1 MMAKKGK
8 FSGRYHRNRFH
19 TAGEI
24 EGSASSGRIDTE
36 ITVSE
41 GSSAPGRKLSKL
53 NSSKED
59 TFGVPVQ
66 IFSPSHLSPSERKD
80 LEQRLRWELEQIR
93 NLQKRVDLQ
102 RTNGVT
108 LSSSSDIL
116 SCSNGT
122 NRPRIETFRKSSVM
136 TSGPGKK
143 VNPTGQARVW
153 NRGNS
158 GRFKSAK
165 QVSRQTTPITPN
177 IILMKQC
184 ETLLKLL
191 MSHQYGWVFNSPV
204 DIVKLNIPDYYTII
218 KNPMDLGTI
227 KSKISSGAYSSPLE
241 FMADVRLTFK
251 NAMVYNP
258 QGSDAYIMADT
269 LNTFFERR
277 WNAIEKKL
285 PRAGGEV
292 LQENSGPHEDFE
304 TAETSPA
311 KKRKV
316 TSFQHDIMPE
326 PGKRGMTDEER
337 LNLGRELESLLGE
350 MPVNII
356 DFLREHCSSG
366 RNGGEEEIEIDIDE
380 LSDDTLFTLRKR
392 LDDYLQEKRK
402 NQTRGEPCEI
412 ELLNES
418 GPSNSSM
425 QQKKGYFL
433 LHFVTVDDDLA
444 VKACTLEPF
453 VHLILVGYVCLGN
466 DLGDEEIDIGGNGP
480 PVSSYQPVEIEKEKD
495 TGHKSSKISSDS
507 SSDSDSGSSSQSES
521 DIAKVSSP
529 TNASRVSET
538 LVCGARLGNKTNAGA
553 QLERNQSVS
562 GLDQLEQTSQEK
574 LSSESDCQQDGESA
588 PSDSQV
594 SLEKRIRHALIK
606 NRFADTILKAK
617 EKTLSQG
624 DKGDPQKLQR
634 EREELELHKKKEKAR
649 LLAEAKAA
657 EDAQRQAEAAAAT
670 EARRKRELER
680 EAARQALLKM
690 EKTVE
695 INENSQFLE
704 DLEMLRVV
712 PAEHVPSSV
721 DETSPDRSQ
730 DGLGGFKFGACNP
743 LEQLGLFRKD
753 DEEEEEGEPVLC

>member
-41 GSSAPGRKLSKL
+41 GSSAPGRKFSKL
-53 NSSKED
+53 NSNKED

-80 LEQRLRWELEQIR
+80 LEQRLRWELEQVR

-143 VNPTGQARVW
+143 VNLTGQSRVW

-184 ETLLKLL
+184 ETLLKRL

-204 DIVKLNIPDYYTII
+204 DIVKLNIPDYYTVI

-269 LNTFFERR
+269 LNKFFEMR
-277 WNAIEKKL
+277 WKAIEKKL

-366 RNGGEEEIEIDIDE
+366 RHGGEEEIEIDIDE
-380 LSDDTLFTLRKR
+380 LSDDTLFTLRKL

-425 QQKKGYFL
+425 QQKK
-433 LHFVTVDDDLA
+433 
-444 VKACTLEPF
+444 
-453 VHLILVGYVCLGN
+453 GN

-529 TNASRVSET
+529 PNASRVSET

-574 LSSESDCQQDGESA
+574 LSSVESDCQQDGESA

-617 EKTLSQG
+617 EKSLSQG

-649 LLAEAKAA
+649 LLAEAQAA
-657 EDAQRQAEAAAAT
+657 EDAQRQAEAAAAA

-712 PAEHVPSSV
+712 PAEHVPISV
-721 DETSPDRSQ
+721 DETSPDPSQ

-743 LEQLGLFRKD
+743 LEQLGLFMKD
-753 DEEEEEGEPVLC
+753 DEEEEEGEPLNVLNPLNEVEEGEID

>member
-1 MMAKKGK
+1 MMAKNGK
-8 FSGRYHRNRFH
+8 FSGGYRRNRFH

-36 ITVSE
+36 ITISE
-41 GSSAPGRKLSKL
+41 GSSAPGRKHNKL
-53 NSSKED
+53 NSNKQD
-59 TFGVPVQ
+59 IFGVPVQ
-66 IFSPSHLSPSERKD
+66 IFSPLHLSSSERKE
-80 LEQRLRWELEQIR
+80 LERRLRWELEQVR

-122 NRPRIETFRKSSVM
+122 NRPHVETFRKSSVM

-153 NRGNS
+153 NRGSS

-165 QVSRQTTPITPN
+165 QVSKQSSTPITTN
-177 IILMKQC
+177 MILMKQC
-184 ETLLKLL
+184 ETLLKRL
-191 MSHQYGWVFNSPV
+191 MSHPHGWIFNHPV

-227 KSKISSGAYSSPLE
+227 KSKIASGAYSSPLE
-241 FMADVRLTFK
+241 FMADVRLTFQ

-258 QGSDAYIMADT
+258 QGSDAYVMADT
-269 LNTFFERR
+269 LSKFFEIR
-277 WNAIEKKL
+277 WKTIEKKL
-285 PRAGGEV
+285 PSAGDEV

-304 TAETSPA
+304 TAEMFPA

-316 TSFQHDIMPE
+316 TSFQRDIMPE
-326 PGKRGMTDEER
+326 PVKRGMTDEER
-337 LNLGRELESLLGE
+337 HNLGRELESLLGE

-356 DFLREHCSSG
+356 NFLREHCSSG
-366 RNGGEEEIEIDIDE
+366 MDGGEEEIEIDIDE
-380 LSDDTLFTLRKR
+380 LSDDTLFALRKL
-392 LDDYLQEKRK
+392 LDDYLLEKRT

-412 ELLNES
+412 ELMNES

-425 QQKKGYFL
+425 QQQK
-433 LHFVTVDDDLA
+433 
-444 VKACTLEPF
+444 
-453 VHLILVGYVCLGN
+453 GN
-466 DLGDEEIDIGGNGP
+466 DLADYDIDIGGNEP
-480 PVSSYQPVEIEKEKD
+480 PVSSYPPVEIEKEKD
-495 TGHKSSKISSDS
+495 TGHKSSKINSDS
-507 SSDSDSGSSSQSES
+507 SKDSDSGSSSESES
-521 DIAKVSSP
+521 DIAKASSP
-529 TNASRVSET
+529 ANVIKVSET
-538 LVCGARLGNKTNAGA
+538 LGHGTQLDDKTNAAA

-574 LSSESDCQQDGESA
+574 LSSVESDCHPDGESA

-594 SLEKRIRHALIK
+594 SLEKRIRHAMIK
-606 NRFADTILKAK
+606 NRFADIILKAK

-624 DKGDPQKLQR
+624 DKGDPKKLRR
-634 EREELELHKKKEKAR
+634 EREELELLKKKEKAR

-657 EDAQRQAEAAAAT
+657 EDAQRQAEAAALA

-704 DLEMLRVV
+704 DLEMLRTV
-712 PAEHVPSSV
+712 PAEHIPSSV
-721 DETSPDRSQ
+721 DETSPDPSQ

-743 LEQLGLFRKD
+743 LEQLGLFMKD
-753 DEEEEEGEPVLC
+753 DEEEEEGEPLDVSNPVNEVEEGEID

>member
-1 MMAKKGK
+1 MEKKDK
-8 FSGRYHRNRFH
+8 FSGQYRRSQYH

-24 EGSASSGRIDTE
+24 EGSASSVRIDTE

-53 NSSKED
+53 NSNKED

-80 LEQRLRWELEQIR
+80 LEQRLRWELEQVR

-108 LSSSSDIL
+108 MSSSSDIL

-122 NRPRIETFRKSSVM
+122 NRPQIETLRKSSVM
-136 TSGPGKK
+136 TSGPWEESESDR
-143 VNPTGQARVW
+143 TG
-153 NRGNS
+153 
-158 GRFKSAK
+158 
-165 QVSRQTTPITPN
+165 T
-177 IILMKQC
+177 
-184 ETLLKLL
+184 
-191 MSHQYGWVFNSPV
+191 PV

-218 KNPMDLGTI
+218 KNPMDLGTV

-251 NAMVYNP
+251 NAM
-258 QGSDAYIMADT
+258 
-269 LNTFFERR
+269 
-277 WNAIEKKL
+277 
-285 PRAGGEV
+285 
-292 LQENSGPHEDFE
+292 ENSEPHEYFE

-316 TSFQHDIMPE
+316 SSFQHDIMPE

-337 LNLGRELESLLGE
+337 FNLGRELESLLGE

-366 RNGGEEEIEIDIDE
+366 KNGGEEEIEIDIDE
-380 LSDDTLFTLRKR
+380 LSDGTLSTLRKL

-425 QQKKGYFL
+425 HQQK
-433 LHFVTVDDDLA
+433 
-444 VKACTLEPF
+444 
-453 VHLILVGYVCLGN
+453 GN
-466 DLGDEEIDIGGNGP
+466 DLGDEDIDIGGNEP

-495 TGHKSSKISSDS
+495 SGHKNSKTSSDS
-507 SSDSDSGSSSQSES
+507 SSDSDCSSQSES
-521 DIAKVSSP
+521 DIAKASSP
-529 TNASRVSET
+529 TNVPRVSET
-538 LVCGARLGNKTNAGA
+538 LVCGARLGNKTNAVA
-553 QLERNQSVS
+553 QIKRNQSVS
-562 GLDQLEQTSQEK
+562 DLDQLEQTSQEK
-574 LSSESDCQQDGESA
+574 LSSVESDCQQDGESA
-588 PSDSQV
+588 P
-594 SLEKRIRHALIK
+594 
-606 NRFADTILKAK
+606 TK
-617 EKTLSQG
+617 EKTLSQV

-657 EDAQRQAEAAAAT
+657 EDAQRQAEAAAAA
-670 EARRKRELER
+670 EARQKRELER

-690 EKTVE
+690 EKTVD

-704 DLEMLRVV
+704 DLEMLSVV

-721 DETSPDRSQ
+721 DETSPDPSQ

-743 LEQLGLFRKD
+743 LERLGLFMKDD
-753 DEEEEEGEPVLC
+753 DEEEEGEQLNVLNPLNEVEEGEID

>member
-1 MMAKKGK
+1 MMEKKGK
-8 FSGRYHRNRFH
+8 FSGRYRRSQFH
-19 TAGEI
+19 IAGEI

-41 GSSAPGRKLSKL
+41 GSSAAGRKLSKL
-53 NSSKED
+53 NSNKED

-80 LEQRLRWELEQIR
+80 LEQRLRWELEQVR

-108 LSSSSDIL
+108 MSSSSDIL

-122 NRPRIETFRKSSVM
+122 NRPQIETFRKSSVM

-184 ETLLKLL
+184 ETLLKRL
-191 MSHQYGWVFNSPV
+191 MSHQYGWIFNSPV

-218 KNPMDLGTI
+218 KNPMDLGTV

-269 LNTFFERR
+269 LNKFFEMR
-277 WNAIEKKL
+277 WKSIEKKL

-292 LQENSGPHEDFE
+292 LQENSEPHEYFE

-316 TSFQHDIMPE
+316 SSFQHDIMPE

-337 LNLGRELESLLGE
+337 FNLGRELESLLGE

-366 RNGGEEEIEIDIDE
+366 KNGGEEEIEIDIDE
-380 LSDDTLFTLRKR
+380 LSDGTLSTLRKL

-412 ELLNES
+412 E
-418 GPSNSSM
+418 
-425 QQKKGYFL
+425 
-433 LHFVTVDDDLA
+433 
-444 VKACTLEPF
+444 
-453 VHLILVGYVCLGN
+453 
-466 DLGDEEIDIGGNGP
+466 
-480 PVSSYQPVEIEKEKD
+480 VSYYWL
-495 TGHKSSKISSDS
+495 TG
-507 SSDSDSGSSSQSES
+507 
-521 DIAKVSSP
+521 
-529 TNASRVSET
+529 
-538 LVCGARLGNKTNAGA
+538 
-553 QLERNQSVS
+553 
-562 GLDQLEQTSQEK
+562 
-574 LSSESDCQQDGESA
+574 
-588 PSDSQV
+588 
-594 SLEKRIRHALIK
+594 
-606 NRFADTILKAK
+606 
-617 EKTLSQG
+617 
-624 DKGDPQKLQR
+624 
-634 EREELELHKKKEKAR
+634 
-649 LLAEAKAA
+649 
-657 EDAQRQAEAAAAT
+657 
-670 EARRKRELER
+670 
-680 EAARQALLKM
+680 
-690 EKTVE
+690 
-695 INENSQFLE
+695 
-704 DLEMLRVV
+704 
-712 PAEHVPSSV
+712 
-721 DETSPDRSQ
+721 
-730 DGLGGFKFGACNP
+730 
-743 LEQLGLFRKD
+743 
-753 DEEEEEGEPVLC
+753 

>member
-1 MMAKKGK
+1 MISICKS
-8 FSGRYHRNRFH
+8 FVNYE
-19 TAGEI
+19 EI
-24 EGSASSGRIDTE
+24 ATELEVNFTLQVKLRVLLAQEGLIRRLQFLR
-36 ITVSE
+36 VLVQ
-41 GSSAPGRKLSKL
+41 PGRKLSKL
-53 NSSKED
+53 NSNKED

-80 LEQRLRWELEQIR
+80 LEQ
-93 NLQKRVDLQ
+93 
-102 RTNGVT
+102 
-108 LSSSSDIL
+108 SDIL

-122 NRPRIETFRKSSVM
+122 NRPQIETFRKSSVM

-143 VNPTGQARVW
+143 VNPTGQAR
-153 NRGNS
+153 
-158 GRFKSAK
+158 
-165 QVSRQTTPITPN
+165 
-177 IILMKQC
+177 C
-184 ETLLKLL
+184 ETLLKRL
-191 MSHQYGWVFNSPV
+191 MSHQYGWIFNSPV

-218 KNPMDLGTI
+218 KNPMDLGTV
-227 KSKISSGAYSSPLE
+227 KSKISSGAYSSPSE

-269 LNTFFERR
+269 LNNFFEMR
-277 WNAIEKKL
+277 WKSIEKKL

-292 LQENSGPHEDFE
+292 LQENSEPHEYFE

-316 TSFQHDIMPE
+316 SSFQHDIMPE

-337 LNLGRELESLLGE
+337 FNLGRELESLLGE

-366 RNGGEEEIEIDIDE
+366 KNGGEEEIEIDIDE
-380 LSDDTLFTLRKR
+380 LSDGTLSTLRKL

-425 QQKKGYFL
+425 HQQKGYFL
-433 LHFVTVDDDLA
+433 LHFGMT
-444 VKACTLEPF
+444 
-453 VHLILVGYVCLGN
+453 
-466 DLGDEEIDIGGNGP
+466 LGDEDIDIGGNEP

-495 TGHKSSKISSDS
+495 SGHKNSKTSSDS
-507 SSDSDSGSSSQSES
+507 SSDSDCSSQSES
-521 DIAKVSSP
+521 DIAKASSP
-529 TNASRVSET
+529 TNVPRVSET
-538 LVCGARLGNKTNAGA
+538 LVCGARLGNKTNAVA
-553 QLERNQSVS
+553 QIKRNQSVS

-574 LSSESDCQQDGESA
+574 LSSVESDCQQDGEY
-588 PSDSQV
+588 
-594 SLEKRIRHALIK
+594 KRIGL
-606 NRFADTILKAK
+606 FLFV
-617 EKTLSQG
+617 

-634 EREELELHKKKEKAR
+634 EMEELELHKKKEKAR

-657 EDAQRQAEAAAAT
+657 EDAQRQAEAAAAA
-670 EARRKRELER
+670 EARQKRELER

-690 EKTVE
+690 EKTVD

-704 DLEMLRVV
+704 DLEMLSVV

-721 DETSPDRSQ
+721 DETSPDPSQ

-743 LEQLGLFRKD
+743 LERLGLFMKDD
-753 DEEEEEGEPVLC
+753 DEEEEGEQLNGMERLIRCTASAQENKDLCCQAAERKKCCWDFVAEGDGIAFGRLCFEANGVMSMDRGLLVSLMLSSSGQNFSLLTIWRSSLEFLAPGPVK

>member
-1 MMAKKGK
+1 MMEKKGK
-8 FSGRYHRNRFH
+8 FSGRYRRSQFH

-36 ITVSE
+36 ITLSE
-41 GSSAPGRKLSKL
+41 GSSAPGRKLSSKL
-53 NSSKED
+53 NSNKED

-80 LEQRLRWELEQIR
+80 LEQKLRWELEQVR

-102 RTNGVT
+102 RTNGIT
-108 LSSSSDIL
+108 MSSSSDIL
-116 SCSNGT
+116 SCSNGS
-122 NRPRIETFRKSSVM
+122 NRPQIETFRKSSVM

-184 ETLLKLL
+184 ETLLKRL
-191 MSHQYGWVFNSPV
+191 MSHQYGWIFNTPV

-218 KNPMDLGTI
+218 KNPMDLGTV

-269 LNTFFERR
+269 LNNFFEMR
-277 WNAIEKKL
+277 WKSIEKKL

-292 LQENSGPHEDFE
+292 LQENSEPHEYFE

-316 TSFQHDIMPE
+316 SSFQHDIMPE

-337 LNLGRELESLLGE
+337 FNLGRELESLLGE

-366 RNGGEEEIEIDIDE
+366 KNGGEEEIEIDIDE
-380 LSDDTLFTLRKR
+380 LSDGTLSTLRKL

-425 QQKKGYFL
+425 HQQK
-433 LHFVTVDDDLA
+433 
-444 VKACTLEPF
+444 
-453 VHLILVGYVCLGN
+453 GN
-466 DLGDEEIDIGGNGP
+466 DLGDEDIDIGGNEP

-495 TGHKSSKISSDS
+495 SSHKNSKTSSDS
-507 SSDSDSGSSSQSES
+507 SSDSDCSSQSES
-521 DIAKVSSP
+521 DIAKASSP
-529 TNASRVSET
+529 TNVPRVSET
-538 LVCGARLGNKTNAGA
+538 LVCGARLGNKTNAVA
-553 QLERNQSVS
+553 QIKRNQSVS

-574 LSSESDCQQDGESA
+574 LSSVESDCQQDGESA

-594 SLEKRIRHALIK
+594 SLDKRIRHALIK

-617 EKTLSQG
+617 EKTLSQV

-657 EDAQRQAEAAAAT
+657 EDAQRQAEAAAAA
-670 EARRKRELER
+670 EARQKRELER

-690 EKTVE
+690 EKTVD

-704 DLEMLRVV
+704 DLEMLSVV

-721 DETSPDRSQ
+721 DETSPDPSQ

-743 LEQLGLFRKD
+743 LERLGLFMKDD
-753 DEEEEEGEPVLC
+753 DEEEEGEQLNVLNPLNEVEEGEID